1 MTKNIKYDI
10 FMYIFENGG
19 DFMLGKRIMYDIKN
33 LPKKDLDKN
42 IIDETNSDLT
52 FFNIH
57 EEETDNTIR
66 MLKQNYVTN
75 TYKDETI
82 LNLKMQ
88 LDKENPVAC
97 ESVKMK
103 SYKKY
108 NEALDLLENNL
119 ITDAIDCIKEA
130 NELNPKD
137 TDILN
142 LKGLLSIL
150 SCNFKEALECFYTSM
165 CYKNNKLPS
174 EYVDILSSEEFNE
187 FLKRYNHCI
196 RFINE
201 DLNQESIQ
209 ILNNI
214 IDENPEFIEPY
225 EILTLIYRKIGNSKK
240 ENYYLEKL
248 KKIDKSNKLL
258 KTKENTVKEDI
269 KVVRKG
275 FDKKNIMVYSS
286 IAILSGA
293 MILYYFNNKSQI
305 EKLNQEIKSQ
315 EERIN
320 ETEKIV
326 AKKEDELN
334 QQIKEK
340 DDKLKKQEEEL
351 KEKQE
356 ELRETKEE
364 LDKKEDELKQKGEI
378 TDENTEVDNFENAI
392 KLKNVDNY
400 KDSISYFKK
409 VIENGK
415 SKKYIS
421 ESIYQVAYLSE
432 KIGNLDDAKKYYKKY
447 INTYTKEDTYYDE
460 SFYNLGLIYY
470 DEGELKKAK
479 DMFYGLRYE
488 MPDSEYNNSKVKEIL
503 SK

>member
-1 MTKNIKYDI
+1 
-10 FMYIFENGG
+10 
-19 DFMLGKRIMYDIKN
+19 MLGKRIMYDIKN
-33 LPKKDLDKN
+33 LTKKDLDESK
-42 IIDETNSDLT
+42 IDEKESDLT
-52 FFNIH
+52 FFDID
-57 EEETDNTIR
+57 EQETDNTIR

-82 LNLKMQ
+82 LNLQMQ
-88 LDKENPVAC
+88 LDKENKDASK
-97 ESVKMK
+97 SVKIE

-108 NEALDLLENNL
+108 NEALDLVEKKL
-119 ITDAIDCIKEA
+119 ITDAIDCIKKA

-150 SCNFKEALECFYTSM
+150 NCNFKEALECFYTSM

-187 FLKRYNHCI
+187 FLTRYNHCI

-225 EILTLIYRKIGNSKK
+225 VILTLIYGKIGNKKK
-240 ENYYLEKL
+240 ETYYLEKL
-248 KKIDKSNKLL
+248 KNVDNSNKLL
-258 KTKENTVKEDI
+258 KDKLETQKEEINVPK
-269 KVVRKG
+269 KG
-275 FDKKNIMVYSS
+275 FDKRNIMIYSS

-293 MILYYFNNKSQI
+293 MVLYYFNNKSQI

-320 ETEKIV
+320 ETEKVV
-326 AKKEDELN
+326 AKKEEELN
-334 QQIKEK
+334 NQIKEK
-340 DDKLKKQEEEL
+340 EEALKETQTELDKKEEEL
-351 KEKQE
+351 KE
-356 ELRETKEE
+356 TKDE
-364 LDKKEDELKQKGEI
+364 LDKKEEELKQKDDIVNDG
-378 TDENTEVDNFENAI
+378 DEVDNFENAV
-392 KLKNVDNY
+392 KLKKVDNY
-400 KDSISYFKK
+400 KGSISYFKK

-432 KIGNLDDAKKYYKKY
+432 KIGNLDDAKKYYRKY
-447 INTYTKEDTYYDE
+447 INTYTKNDTYYDD

-470 DEGELKKAK
+470 DEGDIKKAK
-479 DMFYGLRYE
+479 DTFYGLRYE
-488 MPDSEYNNSKVKEIL
+488 VPDSEYNNSKVKEIL